1 MKVQVQSKK
10 GLQTTLSI
18 IVDKIE
24 IKKKLDLRL
33 NELRGQIDLKGF
45 RKGKVP
51 TNVIKNQFG
60 KAIYGEVIDKI
71 LKESTTKVIQEKK
84 LKIAGQP
91 KIDLKTFGEGKDL
104 NFEIKLDL
112 LPEIKLQSFNKFK
125 VSDYSIFVDKK
136 EVDERL
142 NNLAKEYKSFEDK
155 PSNSK
160 SVIGDQII
168 FDYEATVD
176 GKEFEGSKGK
186 GVTIELGKDLFLKDF
201 DKQLVGLKKDENKN
215 VTAFLP
221 KNHPKKEL
229 ADKKTIFKCKIKN
242 IKSVIK
248 NKIDDDFAKK
258 LGEKN
263 LSDLSNKIKDQISN
277 QYIAAL
283 NSISKQ
289 EILDQLESSHK
300 VEIPKNLL
308 ENEIKSLSN
317 NNPNH
322 KKEEN
327 TSKAATKR
335 IKLGL
340 ILNECGEVNNIKVT
354 QEEIKNEIQKQI
366 KSMPG
371 QEKFVYEYYQKNP
384 SAAQHMQ
391 SLIFEDKVIK
401 FIKSKSNLIKK
412 ELSIKEAE
420 KMITNFNESK
430 MSKISDQ
437 DKKKDNKSTKS
448 KKISKK

>member
-1 MKVQVQSKK
+1 MKVQIQSKK

-18 IVDKIE
+18 NVDKVE
-24 IKKKLDLRL
+24 IKKKLDSRL
-33 NELRGQIDLKGF
+33 IELQNQIDLKGF

-51 TNVIKNQFG
+51 AKVIKNQFG

-71 LKESTTKVIQEKK
+71 LKESTSKAIQEKK

-112 LPEIKLQSFNKFK
+112 LPDIKLQSFNKFK
-125 VSDYSIFVDKK
+125 VSDFSIKVDKK

-142 NNLAKEYKSFEDK
+142 DSLAKEYKSFEDK
-155 PSNSK
+155 PSSLK
-160 SVIGDQII
+160 SVMGDQII
-168 FDYEATVD
+168 FDYDATVD

-201 DKQLVGLKKDENKN
+201 DKQLIGLKKDDKKN

-221 KNHPKKEL
+221 QNHPKKDL
-229 ADKKTIFKCKIKN
+229 ANKKTIFKCEIKN
-242 IKSVIK
+242 VKSVIK
-248 NKIDDDFAKK
+248 NKINDEFAKK
-258 LGEKN
+258 LGAKD
-263 LSDLSNKIKDQISN
+263 LSDLSIKIKDQVSS
-277 QYIAAL
+277 QYLSAL

-289 EILDQLESSHK
+289 EILDQLENSHK

-317 NNPNH
+317 DPNSN
-322 KKEEN
+322 KKEN
-327 TSKAATKR
+327 PSKAASKR

-340 ILNECGEVNNIKVT
+340 ILNECGHVNNIKVT
-354 QEEIKNEIQKQI
+354 QDEIKNEIQKQV

-384 SAAQHMQ
+384 SATQHIQ
-391 SLIFEDKVIK
+391 SLIFEEKVIK

-420 KMITNFNESK
+420 KIITNFNESK
-430 MSKISDQ
+430 KSKISVQ
-437 DKKKDNKSTKS
+437 DKKQESKSKKS

>member
-1 MKVQVQSKK
+1 MKVQIQSKK

-18 IVDKIE
+18 NVDKVE

-33 NELRGQIDLKGF
+33 IELQSQIDLKGF

-51 TNVIKNQFG
+51 AKVIKNQFG

-71 LKESTTKVIQEKK
+71 LKESTSKAIQEKK

-112 LPEIKLQSFNKFK
+112 LPDIKLQSFNKFK
-125 VSDYSIFVDKK
+125 VSDFSIKVDKK

-142 NNLAKEYKSFEDK
+142 DSLAKEYKSFEDK
-155 PSNSK
+155 PSSLK
-160 SVIGDQII
+160 SVMGDQII
-168 FDYEATVD
+168 FDYDATVD

-201 DKQLVGLKKDENKN
+201 DKQLIGLKKDDKKN

-221 KNHPKKEL
+221 QNHPKKDL
-229 ADKKTIFKCKIKN
+229 ANKKTIFKCEIKN
-242 IKSVIK
+242 VKSVIK
-248 NKIDDDFAKK
+248 NKINDEFAKK
-258 LGEKN
+258 LGAKD
-263 LSDLSNKIKDQISN
+263 LSDLSIKIKDQVSS
-277 QYIAAL
+277 QYLSSL

-289 EILDQLESSHK
+289 EILDQLENSHK

-317 NNPNH
+317 DPNSN
-322 KKEEN
+322 KKEN
-327 TSKAATKR
+327 PSKAASKR

-340 ILNECGEVNNIKVT
+340 ILNECGHVNNIKVT
-354 QEEIKNEIQKQI
+354 QDEIKNEIQKQV

-384 SAAQHMQ
+384 SATQHIQ
-391 SLIFEDKVIK
+391 SLIFEEKVIK
-401 FIKSKSNLIKK
+401 FIKSKSSLIKK

-420 KMITNFNESK
+420 KIITNFNESK
-430 MSKISDQ
+430 KSKISVQ
-437 DKKKDNKSTKS
+437 DKKQESKSKKS

>member
-1 MKVQVQSKK
+1 MKVQIQSKK

-18 IVDKIE
+18 NVDKVE
-24 IKKKLDLRL
+24 IKKKLDSRL
-33 NELRGQIDLKGF
+33 IELQNQIDLKGF

-51 TNVIKNQFG
+51 AKVIKNQFG

-71 LKESTTKVIQEKK
+71 LKESTSKAIQEKK

-112 LPEIKLQSFNKFK
+112 LPDIKLQSFNKFK
-125 VSDYSIFVDKK
+125 VSDFSIKVDKK

-142 NNLAKEYKSFEDK
+142 DSLAKEYKSFEDK
-155 PSNSK
+155 PSSLK
-160 SVIGDQII
+160 SVMGDQII
-168 FDYEATVD
+168 FDYDATVD

-201 DKQLVGLKKDENKN
+201 DKQLIGLKKDDKKD

-221 KNHPKKEL
+221 QNHPKKDL
-229 ADKKTIFKCKIKN
+229 ANKKTIFKCEIKN
-242 IKSVIK
+242 VKSVIK
-248 NKIDDDFAKK
+248 NKINDEFAKK
-258 LGEKN
+258 LGAKD
-263 LSDLSNKIKDQISN
+263 LSDLSIKIKDQVSS
-277 QYIAAL
+277 QYLSAL

-289 EILDQLESSHK
+289 EILDQLENSHK

-317 NNPNH
+317 DPNSN
-322 KKEEN
+322 KKEN
-327 TSKAATKR
+327 PSKAASKR

-340 ILNECGEVNNIKVT
+340 ILNECGHVNNIKVT
-354 QEEIKNEIQKQI
+354 QDEIKNEIQKQV

-384 SAAQHMQ
+384 SATQHIQ
-391 SLIFEDKVIK
+391 SLIFEEKVIK
-401 FIKSKSNLIKK
+401 FIKSKSSLIKK

-420 KMITNFNESK
+420 KIITNFNESK
-430 MSKISDQ
+430 KSKISVQ
-437 DKKKDNKSTKS
+437 DKKQESKSKKS

>member
-1 MKVQVQSKK
+1 MKVQIQSKK

-18 IVDKIE
+18 NVDKVE
-24 IKKKLDLRL
+24 IKKKLDSRL
-33 NELRGQIDLKGF
+33 IELQNQIDLKGF

-51 TNVIKNQFG
+51 AKVIKNQFG

-71 LKESTTKVIQEKK
+71 LKESTSKAIQEKK

-112 LPEIKLQSFNKFK
+112 LPDIKLQSFNKFK
-125 VSDYSIFVDKK
+125 VSDFSIKVDKK

-142 NNLAKEYKSFEDK
+142 DSLAKEYKSFEDK
-155 PSNSK
+155 PSSLK
-160 SVIGDQII
+160 SVMGDQII
-168 FDYEATVD
+168 FDYDATVD

-201 DKQLVGLKKDENKN
+201 DKQLIGLKKDDKKN

-221 KNHPKKEL
+221 QNHPKKDL
-229 ADKKTIFKCKIKN
+229 ANKKTIFKCEIKN
-242 IKSVIK
+242 VKSVIK
-248 NKIDDDFAKK
+248 NKINDEFAKK
-258 LGEKN
+258 LGAKD
-263 LSDLSNKIKDQISN
+263 LSDLSIKIKDQVSS
-277 QYIAAL
+277 QYLSAL

-289 EILDQLESSHK
+289 EILDQLENSHK

-317 NNPNH
+317 DPNSN
-322 KKEEN
+322 KKEN
-327 TSKAATKR
+327 PSKAASKR

-340 ILNECGEVNNIKVT
+340 ILNECGHVNNIKVT
-354 QEEIKNEIQKQI
+354 QDEIKNEIQKQV

-384 SAAQHMQ
+384 SATQHIQ
-391 SLIFEDKVIK
+391 SLIFEEKVIK
-401 FIKSKSNLIKK
+401 FIKSKSSSIKK

-420 KMITNFNESK
+420 KIITNFNESK
-430 MSKISDQ
+430 KSKISVQ
-437 DKKKDNKSTKS
+437 DKKQESKSKKS